1 MSINGK
7 NYYANLVTEISKVIE
22 SAGIFLES
30 GTDFKYFKNALHN
43 VEKSTQLGPKFD
55 PDRKDYD
62 GDSALWIIG
71 RNNGGDIV
79 HTQAF
84 CMVDLKNLSLGNYLE
99 ERYVDFIPYI
109 LDKNRSE
116 FITGP
121 SSSAVTGKACYH
133 GEFML
138 KRCYSG
144 LQSGAISTLLFR
156 LATASCMVA
165 WSPDIIFGF
174 MNSRLM
180 LNGLAAK
187 AGFMHSEPDSI
198 TWARPDM
205 NRTKKSWIV
214 WLENQ
219 DIDHLMKLTAADL
232 DVPFV
237 SLHQNLVEKKVA

>member
-1 MSINGK
+1 MSIHDK
-7 NYYANLVTEISKVIE
+7 NYCAYLVTEISKIVE
-22 SAGIFLES
+22 SNGIFLES
-30 GTDFKYFKNALHN
+30 GSDFRYFKNALRK
-43 VEKSTQLGPKFD
+43 VMKTTQLGPKFD
-55 PDRKDYD
+55 PDRNDLN

-71 RNNGGDIV
+71 RNNEGEIV

-84 CMVDLKNLSLGNYLE
+84 CMVDLENYSLGNYLE
-99 ERYVDFIPYI
+99 ERYVDFIPYL
-109 LDKNRSE
+109 LDKSRSE
-116 FITGP
+116 FLSGPGSSTATG
-121 SSSAVTGKACYH
+121 TACYH

-174 MNSRLM
+174 MHSRLI

-219 DIDHLMKLTAADL
+219 DINHLMKLTAMDL
-232 DVPFV
+232 NLPFV
-237 SLHQNLVEKKVA
+237 DFHQNMVEKKVA